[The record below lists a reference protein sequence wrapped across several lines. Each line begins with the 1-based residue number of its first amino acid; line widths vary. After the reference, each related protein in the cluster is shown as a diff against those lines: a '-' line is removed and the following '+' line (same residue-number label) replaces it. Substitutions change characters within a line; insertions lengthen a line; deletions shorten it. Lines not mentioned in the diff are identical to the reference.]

1 MAILDFSGALVSY
14 DAFSTAFIDHAA
26 QAGFGP
32 GFYSWTTFS
41 GYTVTALSTVNNIT
55 ATGAGPTGGT
65 IGTINV
71 VAGANP
77 IFSVTG
83 LNVPLTSLLTV
94 GNPALTQE
102 KFWETVL
109 AGATTVIM
117 PQQPGIPAGLFG
129 DFLTVNAGQN
139 IAGAADV
146 FLGNGSP
153 NFHTLS
159 GDAFE
164 VDVGGFLTGGN
175 DQFVNVVGNLF
186 GDLGLGIN
194 VGSVKGGNDS
204 FSASGNPIVPTMA
217 VGLAIGD
224 VYQNAHNV
232 TGGADTFNF
241 TNLAAAQYIVGDVY
255 SQVAGFTNGGGD
267 TINIAR
273 TDAFFFAT
281 AVNYVVGDVYSTASG
296 AVKGGN
302 DVMTL
307 RDIQAS
313 AITGDVLSANGNVT
327 GGADTI
333 TFASSA
339 PFFAG
344 PPALMPAPPAASI
357 LAGDV
362 VAQSTGVFVGGNDT
376 ITVTN
381 AFGGSLAGDAYN
393 LSGTTHGTGGKD
405 VITINWNQVN
415 ITPPNFTASGDFATV
430 SGGGFTGNADTI
442 VLNLTLGIDAGA
454 TLSGDGF
461 SFSGAS
467 FYAGHDTITVNSNR
481 FGGNNFLYGDAQ
493 SVNSTGT
500 FHGGNDV
507 LTGSNQAD
515 FIFGDA
521 QSITAVVSIGG
532 NDVLNG
538 RGGNDTLDGGLGSDT
553 AVYSSLNQ
561 AVYVNLNGIPGSA
574 PLAAD
579 WFEAIGQGSDQL
591 IGIERIIGSSLN
603 DVIIG
608 DANANVFDGLNGN
621 DTLRGEAG
629 QDFLRGGLGNDTLTG
644 GIGVDYFV
652 FNTAPNYTTN
662 RDFLT
667 DFVHGGDKFW
677 MENSV
682 FTQLGAAGALNG
694 AFFRLGPTALDAND
708 YLVYNNLTG
717 NLYYDSNGNGAGGAI
732 LFATLTTKPILSAG
746 DFVVI

>member
-14 DAFSTAFIDHAA
+14 DAFSAGNIDHNA
-26 QAGFGP
+26 QVAFGP
-32 GFYSWTTFS
+32 SFYSWTTTN
-41 GYTVTALSTVNNIT
+41 GLTITALSTVDNIT

-65 IGTINV
+65 ISTINV
-71 VAGANP
+71 VDGANP
-77 IFSVTG
+77 IFSITG
-83 LNVPLTSLLTV
+83 LNVPLISLVTV

-109 AGATTVIM
+109 AGATTFIM
-117 PQQPGIPAGLFG
+117 PQQPGLAGLFG

-146 FLGNGSP
+146 FSGNGSA
-153 NFHTLS
+153 NSHVVS
-159 GDAFE
+159 GDANE
-164 VDVGGFLTGGN
+164 VEVSGFLTGGN
-175 DQFVNVVGNLF
+175 DQFVNISGSLF

-204 FSASGNPIVPTMA
+204 FSASGNPLNSTFNVIFA
-217 VGLAIGD
+217 VGD

-241 TNLAAAQYIVGDVY
+241 TNLASAQYIVGDVY
-255 SQVAGFTNGGGD
+255 SQVAGFTNGGSD
-267 TINIAR
+267 TIGIAR
-273 TDAFFFAT
+273 TDAFFIAT
-281 AVNYVVGDVYSTASG
+281 AVNSVVGDVYSTASG

-313 AITGDVLSANGNVT
+313 AIAGDVFSANGNVT
-327 GGADTI
+327 GGADKI

-344 PPALMPAPPAASI
+344 PPALSPVTPAATFV
-357 LAGDV
+357 AGDV
-362 VAQSTGVFVGGNDT
+362 YSQTAGVFVGGNDA
-376 ITVTN
+376 ITLTN
-381 AFGGSLAGDAYN
+381 AIAGIVVGDAYG

-405 VITINWNQVN
+405 VITISWNQVN
-415 ITPPNFTASGDFATV
+415 IGAPGFAASGDFYSV

-442 VLNLTLGIDAGA
+442 VLNLTQGNDAGA

-461 SFSGAS
+461 GFSGAS
-467 FYAGHDTITVNSNR
+467 FFAGHDTITVNSNR
-481 FGGNNFLYGDAQ
+481 FGGTNFLYGDAQ
-493 SVNSTGT
+493 SVNASGT
-500 FHGGNDV
+500 FQGGNDV

-515 FIFGDA
+515 FIYGDA
-521 QSITAVVSIGG
+521 LSITAVVNLGG

-538 RGGNDTLDGGLGSDT
+538 RGGNDILDGGLGSDT
-553 AVYSSLNQ
+553 AAYSSLNQ

-603 DVIIG
+603 DVVIG

-667 DFVHGGDKFW
+667 DFVHGGDKLW

-694 AFFRLGPTALDAND
+694 AFFRLGPTALDADD
-708 YLVYNNLTG
+708 YLVYNHLTG
-717 NLYYDSNGNGAGGAI
+717 NLYYDSNGNGAGGAV
-732 LFATLTTKPILSAG
+732 LFATLTTKPILSAP

>member
-1 MAILDFSGALVSY
+1 MATIDFSGALDNYS
-14 DAFSTAFIDHAA
+14 AFIAPNIDHNA

-32 GFYSWTTFS
+32 GFYSWTTSS
-41 GYTVTALSTVNNIT
+41 GFTITALSTVNNIT

-71 VAGANP
+71 VDGASP
-77 IFSVTG
+77 IFSIAG
-83 LNVPLTSLLTV
+83 LNVPLLSLLTV
-94 GNPALTQE
+94 GNPVLTQE
-102 KFWETVL
+102 KFWESVL
-109 AGATTVIM
+109 AGATTFIM
-117 PQQPGIPAGLFG
+117 PQASGVFANVFG

-146 FLGNGSP
+146 FSGNGSSTS
-153 NFHTLS
+153 HTVS
-159 GDAFE
+159 GDANAVE
-164 VDVGGFLTGGN
+164 AGGFLTGGN
-175 DQFVNVVGNLF
+175 DQFVNVSGNLF
-186 GDLGLGIN
+186 GDLGVGIN
-194 VGSVKGGNDS
+194 VGGVKGGNDS
-204 FSASGNPIVPTMA
+204 FTGSGNPLSSTLFVNY
-217 VGLAIGD
+217 AIGD

-241 TNLAAAQYIVGDVY
+241 TNLAGGSYIVGDVHT
-255 SQVAGFTNGGGD
+255 QTAGFTNGGAD
-267 TINIAR
+267 KINIAK
-273 TDAFFFAT
+273 TGAFHSLPT
-281 AVNYVVGDVYSTASG
+281 VNNVVGDVYSTATG
-296 AVKGGN
+296 AVKGGS
-302 DVMTL
+302 DVITVK
-307 RDIQAS
+307 DAAS
-313 AITGDVLSANGNVT
+313 DTITGDVHAAGGNVT
-327 GGADTI
+327 GGHDTI
-333 TFASSA
+333 VFASSA

-344 PPALMPAPPAASI
+344 PPALSPVTPFASI
-357 LAGDV
+357 VAGDV
-362 VAQSTGVFVGGNDT
+362 YSQTAGTFVGGNDA
-376 ITVTN
+376 ITVAN
-381 AFGGSLAGDAYN
+381 AHANVVVGDAYA

-405 VITINWNQVN
+405 VININWNQVN
-415 ITPPNFTASGDFATV
+415 ISSPGFVVLGDFFTV
-430 SGGGFTGNADTI
+430 SGGGFTGNTDTI
-442 VLNLTLGIDAGA
+442 VLNLTQGNDTPV
-454 TLSGDGF
+454 TLSGDGY

-467 FYAGHDTITVNSNR
+467 FYAGSDTITVNSNR
-481 FGGNNFLYGDAQ
+481 FGGANALFGDAQ

-500 FHGGNDV
+500 FHGGNDI
-507 LTGSNQAD
+507 LTGSNQVD
-515 FIFGDA
+515 FIYGDA
-521 QSITAVVSIGG
+521 QTIAAVVSIGG

-561 AVYVNLNGIPGSA
+561 AVYVNLNGIAGSA
-574 PLAAD
+574 PLAAN

-608 DANANVFDGLNGN
+608 DANANVFDGLSGN

-629 QDFLRGGLGNDTLTG
+629 QDILRGGLGNDTLTG

-667 DFVHGGDKFW
+667 DFVHGGDKLW

-682 FTQLGAAGALNG
+682 FTKLGAAGALNG
-694 AFFRLGPTALDAND
+694 GFFRIGAAAADADD
-708 YLVYNNLTG
+708 YLVYNNTTG

-732 LFATLTTKPILSAG
+732 LFATLTTKPVLSAG